1 VDNLCGLFSAI
12 LRCRPCKAPALLRP
26 SPCLAKNILAKY
38 KSTFYQELVLY
49 GNYALQNKT
58 GFGQNQ
64 TLRLSDILI
73 FKTLRLI
80 QPAKRLSS
88 NYLA

>member
-38 KSTFYQELVLY
+38 KSTFYQELVLKVLL
-49 GNYALQNKT
+49 NYPTAPESY
-58 GFGQNQ
+58 Q
-64 TLRLSDILI
+64 TRSYPNTVL
-73 FKTLRLI
+73 
-80 QPAKRLSS
+80 
-88 NYLA
+88 